1 MACSRTVTAPAVALG
16 LVALLL
22 LPGTA
27 LAQEADDDQDEQ
39 GNQEEVE
46 EIVVTGSLIK
56 RDNFD
61 SASPLQVLDSV
72 DIEMEA
78 TPALGE
84 IIYNQTF
91 NYGSDAFASHYSVTN
106 PEGNRTGANLR
117 GLGGGAT
124 LTLLNGKRVLDAN
137 LNNLIPQIAIERM
150 DILKDGASA
159 LYGSDAVAGVLN
171 IVPRRG
177 YQGAELGLQYQMDN
191 RRDHYENVAN
201 FILGD
206 RMDRGYFTVALEW
219 RQRTALFQTE
229 RRNLLSRSFS
239 SSGTGNPGT
248 YNVPVRD
255 ETGAISG
262 LARTPDP
269 GCGVADSPG
278 GNGLG
283 VEVGNPRNNI
293 SGNLVGTTC
302 RFQFGEFFN
311 FVTPNKVLN
320 TYVNYEYEIN
330 DRLSY
335 NADLIYSRQRTRS
348 RGSPT
353 NPGGR
358 IRDINLALGG
368 VSGDHPGNPFTAYY
382 DRNGNGRIDLE
393 AGDMELLYAQ
403 DADGDGVPDRDDDD
417 NVILAADPFD
427 PSMGIEFN
435 EDVQI
440 AALRLFGK
448 LGILPS
454 NVDATGANLGYATY
468 DINTYRMG
476 HSLVYAFDNGWEVT
490 ASLQLQQN
498 ADLRFRKNGSFR
510 AVLLGLQGQ
519 LGPAPGILD
528 GDPNQY
534 RFYNPFSTS
543 ALNCQYRNCTDPGA
557 ATNPTGGDY
566 PNTQYVADAIDI
578 NAIRMLK
585 TSLTSY
591 DIVATGDLID
601 GWAGPIGAA
610 FGAERRYLRFAWDS
624 RSDENQCNNWYD
636 ACDFD
641 YKAQDLVDSLFF
653 EVALPLV
660 DNETWGNGELQLAG
674 RYSSYEGVGSTFDPK
689 VALRYQPTE
698 WMSLRA
704 SYSTAFRAPSITQRF
719 AAEFSFLQ
727 STNDPL
733 FADFEG
739 TYRTNIGGGD
749 PTLQPEEAEVYNLGI
764 SFALLDGDLNFG
776 VDYANYYFTDR
787 ITFLR
792 GPRVVDS
799 DFQNFLAMF
808 PQPQCD
814 SDSRCTPNRDDA
826 INWATNFQDPAI
838 IRGGPPSYTIVS
850 VRGRYLNADV
860 MDQTSVDLYANY
872 TLNTDSAGSIRFGV
886 QATQILEYLYDFGEG
901 NTGDAVGLQNLG
913 IDVIPTLPEYRVI
926 GTMNWNRNNH
936 SALLRARWNSSIDA
950 NWTATDIEGLTYLDA
965 TYSYRLEGL
974 IGDSSTLL
982 EVGARNLLDKYPDP
996 LSGAFG
1002 ANIELAIH
1010 DPRGRML
1017 FLRAR
1022 HEF

>member
-1 MACSRTVTAPAVALG
+1 MAFHPQAGTAGRALCLG
-16 LVALLL
+16 GAGLLL
-22 LPGTA
+22 AATA
-27 LAQEADDDQDEQ
+27 AQAQQTNTGPDAI
-39 GNQEEVE
+39 E

-124 LTLLNGKRVLDAN
+124 LTLVNGKRVLDAN
-137 LNNLIPQIAIERM
+137 LNNLIPQIAIERV

-177 YQGAELGLQYQMDN
+177 YQGAEMGLQYQMDG
-191 RRDHYENVAN
+191 RRDHYEQVAN

-206 RMDRGYFTVALEW
+206 NMDRGYFTVAMEW

-229 RRNLLSRSFS
+229 RPNLLGRSFS

-255 ETGAISG
+255 ETGGIAG

-283 VEVGNPRNNI
+283 VEVGNYRNNI

-320 TYVNYEYEIN
+320 TYVNYEYEVN

-368 VSGDHPGNPFTAYY
+368 VTGDHPGNPFTAFY
-382 DRNGNGRIDLE
+382 DRNGNGRVDPS
-393 AGDMELLYAQ
+393 ADARELLYAQ
-403 DADGDGVPDRDDDD
+403 DADGDGVPDRDE
-417 NVILAADPFD
+417 NNAVILAADPFD
-427 PSMGIEFN
+427 PSGGIEFN

-448 LGILPS
+448 LGVLPS

-490 ASLQLQQN
+490 ASVQLQQN

-519 LGPAPGILD
+519 LGPAPGVLD
-528 GDPNQY
+528 GDPDQY
-534 RFYNPFSTS
+534 RWYNPFSTS
-543 ALNCQYRNCTDPGA
+543 ALNCVYRNCTDPGA
-557 ATNPTGGDY
+557 ATNPMGGDY

-591 DIVATGDLID
+591 DILATGDVAR

-610 FGAERRYLRFAWDS
+610 LGVERRYLRFAWDS

-636 ACDFD
+636 SCDFD
-641 YKAQDLVDSLFF
+641 YKAQDLVDSMFF
-653 EVALPLV
+653 EMAVPLV
-660 DNETWGNGELQLAG
+660 NNETWGNGELQLAG

-698 WMSLRA
+698 WLSLRA

-733 FADFEG
+733 FGDFEG

-749 PTLQPEEAEVYNLGI
+749 PTLQPEEAEVYNLGF
-764 SFALLDGDLNFG
+764 SLALFDGDLNLG
-776 VDYANYYFTDR
+776 MDYANYYFTDR

-799 DFQNFLAMF
+799 DFQRFLEMF
-808 PQPQCD
+808 PQPHCD
-814 SDSRCTPNRDDA
+814 SDPQCLPNRDDA
-826 INWATNFQDPAI
+826 VNWATNFQDPAI
-838 IRGGPPSYTIVS
+838 VRGGAPSYTIVS

-860 MDQTSVDLYANY
+860 MDQTSVDAYANY
-872 TLNTDSAGSIRFGV
+872 TLNTESAGTFRVAV

-926 GTMNWNRNNH
+926 GTANWNLNNH
-936 SALLRARWNSSIDA
+936 SALLRARWNSAIDA
-950 NWTATDIEGLTYLDA
+950 NWTATDIEGLTYFDA

-974 IGDSSTLL
+974 VGDSSTLL
-982 EVGARNLLDKYPDP
+982 EVGARNLLDSYPDP
-996 LSGAFG
+996 LTGAFG